1 MTNSISFSEV
11 LNTPVGFGVAKEV
24 IEASVKRLSGV
35 IALLQSNWETI
46 GPIGMCEDDFDA
58 YRMHTEYKG
67 PENVIFQ
74 HEHPDFQSETFLPA
88 DYWTVEGIK
97 YSIQELQ
104 YQLKEMIEE

>member
-1 MTNSISFSEV
+1 MSNSISFSSV
-11 LNTPVGFGVAKEV
+11 LNTPIGFGVAKEV
-24 IEASVKRLSGV
+24 IEESVKRLSAV
-35 IALLQSNWETI
+35 IDYIQSEWDTI

-88 DYWTVEGIK
+88 DYGTVEGIK